1 MIWSQKNNSED
12 VYGEERFRKVSIG
25 LQHASD
31 AGMCKLYH
39 ENSWYELD
47 IV

>member
-1 MIWSQKNNSED
+1 MEKNAFE
-12 VYGEERFRKVSIG
+12 KSIG

-39 ENSWYELD
+39 ENSWHELD
-47 IV
+47 I